1 MPPPK
6 SEDSCSACGDP
17 LDPLTA
23 RCWGCRWEQEQY
35 EERCRR
41 ARLPPQAQHKSFAQF
56 VPDPAQR
63 AAIRALRSSSA
74 PYYLGGKTGTGKTHL
89 LWAVAR
95 ETIEQKRE
103 ALYIDWAGYLQ
114 ELRDSFLAHQLP
126 RVYHHAR
133 VVDLLC
139 MDDLSIVRW
148 SVWSTEQF
156 YLLIE
161 ERLKHERRTLLA
173 ALVPPQDLAPRLPD
187 YLLSRLQ
194 CSFTVLQLP
203 PRDGRRQPYPQQKVL
218 LETSK

>member
-1 MPPPK
+1 MSCGPPLK
-6 SEDSCSACGDP
+6 SEDSCSACGDL

-41 ARLPPQAQHKSFAQF
+41 ARLPPQAHPKSFSQF
-56 VPDPAQR
+56 VTDPPQR
-63 AAIRALRSSSA
+63 DVIRRLRSSSA
-74 PYYLGGKTGTGKTHL
+74 PYYLSGQTGAGKTHL

-103 ALYIDWAGYLQ
+103 VLYIDWAGYLQ

-126 RVYHHAR
+126 RVYPHAR

-139 MDDLSIVRW
+139 VDDLSIVRW
-148 SVWSTEQF
+148 SVWSIEQF

-161 ERLKHERRTLLA
+161 ERLKQERRTLLA
-173 ALVPPQDLAPRLPD
+173 ALVPPHQLAPSLPE

-194 CSFTVLQLP
+194 CSFTLLVLP
-203 PRDGRRQPYPQQKVL
+203 ARDGRRQPYPPT
-218 LETSK
+218 ETAS